1 MEPRAVTNA
10 KYDFNVCFDQR
21 AVVSSVPIRDG
32 GETRER
38 PFARNPEN
46 TGAAIRYA
54 LVIF

>member
-1 MEPRAVTNA
+1 MLRCDNLLAIPIQAMTPV
-10 KYDFNVCFDQR
+10 VCM
-21 AVVSSVPIRDG
+21 VPIRDG